1 VRPDIYFNRTHTIVH
16 NFNLIGQLQVRNLYL
31 SIDWLFQFNAGIPK
45 KSYNSLLFSAV
56 VFLPLYIDTNHN
68 DAGGDAQFM

>member
-1 VRPDIYFNRTHTIVH
+1 M
-16 NFNLIGQLQVRNLYL
+16 
-31 SIDWLFQFNAGIPK
+31 FNAGIPK

-68 DAGGDAQFM
+68 DVGVMLILCNGECPQLFRVYYFRALCAVTEGANAKKP